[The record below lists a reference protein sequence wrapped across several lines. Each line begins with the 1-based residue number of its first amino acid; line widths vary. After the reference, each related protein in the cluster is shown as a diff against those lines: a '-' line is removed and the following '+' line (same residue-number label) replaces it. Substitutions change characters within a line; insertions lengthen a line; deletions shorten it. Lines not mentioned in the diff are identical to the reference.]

1 MKVLN
6 FGSLNIDYVYQ
17 VDDFVK
23 KGQTISSLNMHT
35 YSGGKGLNQSI
46 ALARSGVPVF
56 HAGAVGDDGKFLID
70 VLNEENINTKFVRKD
85 VSVKTGHA
93 IIQNNK
99 QGDNCI
105 LLYGGANERIDRDYV
120 DFVLKEFDGGDI
132 LLLQNETSEL
142 KYIVDKAYEKGMTII
157 LNPSPMNEKI
167 FELDMNKISY
177 IFMNEYEAQMLAR
190 ESSESMEVVIQKIKS
205 AYPELKILLT
215 LGEQGAIYF
224 DKDTT
229 VKQSAY
235 QVDVV
240 DTTAAGDT
248 YTGYFIGGLIQNQNI
263 QEAMDMASKA
273 SALAVMKKGAAPSI
287 PYYNQVK
294 SYNFR

>member
-99 QGDNCI
+99 HGDNCI

-132 LLLQNETSEL
+132 LLLQNEISEL
-142 KYIVDKAYEKGMTII
+142 QYIVNQAYEKGMTII

-190 ESSESMEVVIQKIKS
+190 ETSECMEVVIQKIKS
-205 AYPELKILLT
+205 TYPELKILLT
-215 LGEQGAIYF
+215 LGEKGAVYF
-224 DKDTT
+224 DKNMI
-229 VKQSAY
+229 VKQPAY

-248 YTGYFIGGLIQNQNI
+248 YTGYFIGGMIQYQNI
-263 QEAMDMASKA
+263 QESMNMASKA

-294 SYNFR
+294 LFNF